1 MYSGQREQALVI
13 SSSYAKHTYV
23 PTVFAPVHESYDS
36 MVPAEEESDDGEDDD
51 EATKID
57 QTHPPNLS
65 EVTTLITKS
74 G

>member
-36 MVPAEEESDDGEDDD
+36 MAPKEDESDDGGEDDED
-51 EATKID
+51 DKMD